1 MYKAF
6 ETKTKII
13 VRQPTKNILLKL
25 WRQLTKKHGVV
36 YTPSLEKSRVPSNI
50 LNKFVHA
57 SCVLGIPL
65 PQGIDRLLSLHYT
78 TEEKRLP
85 KSKGGWHILTF
96 LGKSPKGA
104 IVLTKILT
112 RQEDDYIHE
121 VLYLQTPDNF
131 YCTHQRVSA
140 HTNSYSCC
148 PYQ

>member
-6 ETKTKII
+6 ETKTQII
-13 VRQPTKNILLKL
+13 VRPPTKNILLKL
-25 WRQLTKKHGVV
+25 WRQLTMKHGVV
-36 YTPSLEKSRVPSNI
+36 YTPSLEEARVPSNI
-50 LNKFVHA
+50 LNKLVHT

-78 TEEKRLP
+78 TEEKLLP

-96 LGKSPKGA
+96 LGKYPKGA
-104 IVLTKILT
+104 VVLAKILT
-112 RQEDDYIHE
+112 RQEDDCIHE

-131 YCTHQRVSA
+131 CCTHRKVSA
-140 HTNSYSCC
+140 HTHSCPRC

>member
-36 YTPSLEKSRVPSNI
+36 YTPSLEEARVPSNI
-50 LNKFVHA
+50 LNKLVHA

-65 PQGIDRLLSLHYT
+65 PQGIDRLLSSHYT

-85 KSKGGWHILTF
+85 KSKGGWHIMTF
-96 LGKSPKGA
+96 LDKSPKGV
-104 IVLTKILT
+104 IVLAKILT

-131 YCTHQRVSA
+131 CCTHQRVSA
-140 HTNSYSCC
+140 HTNSYSCY

>member
-36 YTPSLEKSRVPSNI
+36 YTLSLEKARVPSNI

-57 SCVLGIPL
+57 SCVLRIPL
-65 PQGIDRLLSLHYT
+65 PQGIDRLLSSHYT

-96 LGKSPKGA
+96 LDKSPKGV
-104 IVLTKILT
+104 IVLAKILT

-131 YCTHQRVSA
+131 CCTHQRVSA